1 MNTKD
6 ALLHHFS
13 NAQLLAEVQRLA
25 RSEHRAT
32 AALIR
37 ALAELDE
44 RRLYLAEGFS
54 SLFSYCTQVLHL
66 SEHAAY
72 GRIEAARCARKFPN
86 VLALLEQGIVTLTTI
101 TLLAPHLTED
111 NCIRVLDLAR
121 HKSKRGVECIVAE
134 LRPAPDV
141 PSRIRRLPT
150 MPTAGAP
157 MPNLLRADVPL
168 ATTEHHPL
176 AVGASAHRPIIAPL
190 APERFR
196 IQLTVSRETHD
207 RLRRAQDLLRH
218 AIPNGDPAEVIGRA
232 LSLLVERL
240 ERDKCA
246 STSSPRALPSGETI
260 SGSRH
265 IPAAVRREVWARD
278 DGQCAFVGSRGRC
291 AERGFLEFH
300 HVVPFAVGGAP
311 DAENIELRCRAH
323 NNFEA
328 QLFFGTELVRE
339 RSSLGPVLG
348 PDRARDTANE

>member
-6 ALLHHFS
+6 ALLHRLS
-13 NAQLLAEVQRLA
+13 NAQLLAELQRLA
-25 RSEHRAT
+25 RSERCAT

-54 SLFSYCTQVLHL
+54 SLFCYCTQVLHL

-86 VLALLEQGIVTLTTI
+86 VLALLEEGTVTLTTI

-121 HKSKRGVECIVAE
+121 HKSKRDVECIVAE

-141 PSRIRRLPT
+141 PARMRRLPT
-150 MPTAGAP
+150 VPTAAAP
-157 MPNLLRADVPL
+157 MPNLMRAEVPL
-168 ATTEHHPL
+168 ATTEHHRP
-176 AVGASAHRPIIAPL
+176 VVASAHRPIIAPL

-246 STSSPRALPSGETI
+246 STSSARALPSSETMA
-260 SGSRH
+260 GSRH
-265 IPAAVRREVWARD
+265 VPAAVRREVWARD

-300 HVVPFAVGGAP
+300 HVVPFATGGAP

-323 NNFEA
+323 NEFEA
-328 QLFFGTELVRE
+328 QLFFGTRFVRE
-339 RSSLGPVLG
+339 QVEPW
-348 PDRARDTANE
+348 T